1 MKNSLCL
8 YNTPLFQKVHKSA
21 KKSHIFS
28 SLKQYSKSPNYNLL
42 LEYVYSKLDSSNNK
56 ILINHK
62 KNNQKKLAQNKKK
75 HYICSRL
82 FSTPLN
88 HS

>member
-8 YNTPLFQKVHKSA
+8 YNAPLFQKVHKSA

-56 ILINHK
+56 ILINQKKIIKKSLHRTK
-62 KNNQKKLAQNKKK
+62 KNITFAADYLAL
-75 HYICSRL
+75 H
-82 FSTPLN
+82 
-88 HS
+88 